1 MSAPT
6 RLRLLAHSARRLPLV
21 LVPIASLAVAGA
33 RPLEG
38 APPAPVPDRTIAV
51 TIDDLPINGADP
63 GLPSLAALND
73 RLLAAVKRQGVPAV
87 GFVNE
92 SKLYREGEVDAR
104 IALMRAWLDQ
114 GLELGN
120 HTWAHPSFNKVG
132 RAAFEE
138 DVVRGETIT
147 RLLLGSRGQTLRWFR
162 HPFLDA
168 GASAEDKEGFERF
181 LAARG
186 YRIAPV
192 TVDAW
197 DWYYTYRYAVAK
209 RRGDAALMER
219 VASAYLVQCDAEL
232 DYAEAFAK
240 RLFGRDIPHVFLM
253 HENELSADHFD
264 RVAEKMKARGYRF
277 VPLEEAMADRAY
289 AHEDR
294 FVGGGA
300 NWLVRWAV
308 TEGVTDLP
316 PSPEPPAWLET
327 MDADRSPYD
336 PRPD

>member
-1 MSAPT
+1 MNF
-6 RLRLLAHSARRLPLV
+6 LRLLPLA
-21 LVPIASLAVAGA
+21 LVPIVSVAA
-33 RPLEG
+33 
-38 APPAPVPDRTIAV
+38 APPRQTPAAARGGDRMIAV
-51 TIDDLPINGADP
+51 TIDDLPINGQDP
-63 GLPSLAALND
+63 GLAALTDLND

-92 SKLYREGEVDAR
+92 AKLYRQGEVDGR
-104 IALMRAWLDQ
+104 IALLRAWVEQ

-120 HTWAHPSFNKVG
+120 HTYSHPSFNKVG
-132 RAAFEE
+132 LAKFEDE
-138 DVVRGETIT
+138 VVRGETVT
-147 RLLLGSRGQTLRWFR
+147 RWLMGPRGLRWFR

-168 GASAEDKEGFERF
+168 GATGEDKAGFERF
-181 LAARG
+181 IAARG

-192 TVDAW
+192 TVDGS
-197 DWYYTYRYAVAK
+197 DWYFTYRYAVAK

-219 VASAYLVQCDAEL
+219 IASAYLAQCDLAL
-232 DYAEAFAK
+232 DYAEGFAK

-277 VPLEEAMADRAY
+277 VSLEEAMADPAY

-294 FVGGGA
+294 YVGGGA

-308 TEGVTDLP
+308 TDGITDLP
-316 PSPEPPAWLET
+316 KWPERPRWLESLE
-327 MDADRSPYD
+327 ADRSPYD
-336 PRPD
+336 HD